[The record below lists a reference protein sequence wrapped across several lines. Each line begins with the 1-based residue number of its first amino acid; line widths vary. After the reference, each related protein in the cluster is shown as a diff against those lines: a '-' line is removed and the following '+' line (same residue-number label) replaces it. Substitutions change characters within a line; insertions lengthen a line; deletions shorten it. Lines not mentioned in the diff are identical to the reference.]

1 MGALAVGVLLGII
14 IELAIEARQISDL
27 MDDYH
32 RLELENEMLR
42 KEIPTAKVIE
52 IIDNTVAK
60 SANYFEPF

>member
-60 SANYFEPF
+60 DVKFGGF

>member
-1 MGALAVGVLLGII
+1 VGILLGVI
-14 IELAIEARQISDL
+14 IELAIEARQIADL

-42 KEIPTAKVIE
+42 KEVPTAKVIE

-60 SANYFEPF
+60 DVKFGGF